1 MRKDVLAL
9 VSDEG
14 PHAVLNPPESGGHL
28 AWAAFV
34 SSVPLLSS
42 GIVALVVAL
51 PQVDLAANDAPWNCV
66 LREGFRHELVRHPG
80 DVEALWRVERL
91 GGVDG
96 KLPLVVVPLVVVEA
110 VPPVVVELVGVAIV
124 EPVLVAPDPG
134 ALLEASLGGAPVM
147 PLALVPSV
155 PDAVVVRPLLLGD
168 LGAGLADFAAPLV
181 VLDELGALALRG
193 EDLSVLSGNLMV
205 VLESGVGDVPVPTF
219 LEGEQGVITEVHE
232 VLALLIH
239 FFCGGCAGHHL

>member
-14 PHAVLNPPESGGHL
+14 SHAVLDSPESGGHL
-28 AWAAFV
+28 AWAAVV
-34 SSVPLLSS
+34 SSVRLLSS

-80 DVEALWRVERL
+80 DVEALRRVERL

-134 ALLEASLGGAPVM
+134 ALLEALLGCAPVM
-147 PLALVPSV
+147 PLAGVPSV
-155 PDAVVVRPLLLGD
+155 PDAPVVSPLFLGD
-168 LGAGLADFAAPLV
+168 RGAGLAYLVVPLV
-181 VLDELGALALRG
+181 VLNEGGALVLSR
-193 EDLSVLSGNLMV
+193 EDLSVLPGNLGV
-205 VLESGVGDVPVPTF
+205 VLEGRM
-219 LEGEQGVITEVHE
+219 
-232 VLALLIH
+232 
-239 FFCGGCAGHHL
+239 FF